1 MKYNSG
7 NGSVVGGAYNSEV
20 YEICCERGL
29 ECQAKV
35 GVGDM
40 IPAGT
45 GRMDRSATEVDPA
58 ESIFQ
63 SSSLLILL
71 LYSSSHIY
79 INIARKRGHLGDATC
94 RYSYDKA
101 GLGRT
106 QNSDRR

>member
-7 NGSVVGGAYNSEV
+7 NDSVVGGAYNSEV

-40 IPAGT
+40 IPAGA
-45 GRMDRSATEVDPA
+45 GWMDRSATEVDPA

-63 SSSLLILL
+63 SSSLLLLL
-71 LYSSSHIY
+71 LYIPPPVYIY
-79 INIARKRGHLGDATC
+79 IARKGGELGYAML
-94 RYSYDKA
+94 RYSYVEADL
-101 GLGRT
+101 GLAPYTNHR
-106 QNSDRR
+106 